1 MEKHHYYK
9 IFNLILFI
17 GVIIVLLIFIQP
29 SKEGYVI
36 KDPDVKIVKG
46 SELEDFHA
54 NGDFSELKETVVLN
68 CDEIK
73 V

>member
-1 MEKHHYYK
+1 MERHHFFK
-9 IFNLILFI
+9 ILNLILFI
-17 GVIIVLLIFIQP
+17 GVVIVLLIFIQP

-36 KDPDVKIVKG
+36 KDPDIKVIK
-46 SELEDFHA
+46 SSQLEDFHK
-54 NGDFSELKETVVLN
+54 NGDFKELKETAVLN